1 MRNLLNVESVT
12 KLINTFRECL
22 DSIIFTA
29 LGNQQLKRT
38 VFDDDSYHSKDIL
51 LLTVGSTF
59 LGNLSCLLH
68 TKCTDKTKF
77 AKDACNN
84 YVFGVCCMAAITSI
98 SLMELKETKL
108 NETMDIND
116 TIPATLFMMALA
128 GALILN
134 VFNLVK
140 MLSER
145 REKHLYEQL
154 QQYQTEYKDNES
166 LEAPTKTLIN
176 VFKLAC
182 AVGAIEQSF
191 LASDPNQFIRQGLSY
206 STAGASMIS
215 AGLAICWQPKIKPV
229 LLDGADTDSD
239 NDIKGG
245 QPPSLEHS
253 SFME

>member
-1 MRNLLNVESVT
+1 MGNLSDI
-12 KLINTFRECL
+12 KLVNEIVSTFREGL
-22 DSIIFTA
+22 DFMVFTA
-29 LGNQQLKRT
+29 LGNEQLKKI
-38 VFDDDSYHSKDIL
+38 VFEDDSYYSKDIL
-51 LLTVGSTF
+51 LLMVGSTF

-77 AKDACNN
+77 AKEACNN

-140 MLSER
+140 MLSDR

-154 QQYQTEYKDNES
+154 QQYKTDYKDNES
-166 LEAPTKTLIN
+166 LEAPTKTFIN
-176 VFKLAC
+176 VFKLDC

-215 AGLAICWQPKIKPV
+215 AGLAICWQPKIKSV

-239 NDIKGG
+239 NDINGG
-245 QPPSLEHS
+245 QPSLLEHS